1 MFHAL
6 TERGLS
12 VLVLLL
18 TSHSMEKELENLRAQ
33 ELRSWLPKPPSLEQL
48 AEAVSRALVGNQ
60 E

>member
-33 ELRSWLPKPPSLEQL
+33 ELRDWLPKPPSLEQL
-48 AEAVSRALVGNQ
+48 AKVVARALAG
-60 E
+60 

>member
-1 MFHAL
+1 LFHAL

-33 ELRSWLPKPPSLEQL
+33 ELRDWLPKPPSLEQL
-48 AEAVSRALVGNQ
+48 AKVVARALAG
-60 E
+60 